1 MAGSPTRFQIVQG
14 VVTIDS
20 LRPNPWNTN
29 HMTVENEAKL
39 DASIARFG
47 IYKPIVVRPCLN
59 ADQLEILGGQHRWEA
74 ARRAGYTEVPI
85 VNVGPVSDTVAK
97 EIGLA
102 DNGRYGEDDTLALS
116 RLLKELGAEDVGSFL
131 PYTEGE
137 LETILAASSIDID
150 ELDRLDDTP
159 MPDLSG
165 SGVGATHQVMRF
177 KVPVEDVAWIT
188 SAIER
193 RQREQGFT
201 TEDSMTNAGNAFVDL
216 MKAYK

>member
-1 MAGSPTRFQIVQG
+1 MAVSPSSIYPAQG
-14 VVTIDS
+14 KVSVS
-20 LRPNPWNTN
+20 SRRPNPWNTN
-29 HMTVENEAKL
+29 LMTVENEAKL
-39 DASIARFG
+39 DESIKRFG
-47 IYKPIVVRPCLN
+47 VYKPIVVREHP
-59 ADQLEILGGQHRWEA
+59 DGEGFEILGGQHRWEA
-74 ARRAGYTEVPI
+74 AQRLGYTEVPI
-85 VNVGPVSDTVAK
+85 VDVGPISDTTAK
-97 EIGLA
+97 EIGLV

-116 RLLKELGAEDVGSFL
+116 RLLKELGTEDIALFM
-131 PYTEGE
+131 PYTDSE

-150 ELDRLDDTP
+150 ELDQLDQTE

-165 SGVGATHQVMRF
+165 AGLGATHQVMRF

>member
-1 MAGSPTRFQIVQG
+1 
-14 VVTIDS
+14 
-20 LRPNPWNTN
+20 
-29 HMTVENEAKL
+29 MTVENEAKL
-39 DASIARFG
+39 DESLKRFG
-47 IYKPIVVRPCLN
+47 VYKPIVVRPH
-59 ADQLEILGGQHRWEA
+59 AEGGFEILGGQHRWEA
-74 ARRAGYTEVPI
+74 ARRAGYEDVPF
-85 VNVGPVSDTVAK
+85 VNVGPVTDTVAK

-150 ELDRLDDTP
+150 ELDRLDETP

-165 SGVGATHQVMRF
+165 AGIGATHQVMRF